1 MRFATLAC
9 AIMTLLISG
18 SASAQQWI
26 EFEDRI
32 WGVSINFPHE
42 PEAEDFEYTTYYGR
56 TVPARRYSAEEG
68 TGRYSLTN
76 VSFSGDPSDSLTAVM
91 HAAEIIRAKGEATYY
106 AFHNLDGIP
115 GMVIS
120 VTEPDGR
127 LNQTSI
133 YFVDQRLYIAE
144 GSIAAGNPPPSNFQQ
159 TISMFD
165 PTGRRIILDDDLIF
179 P

>member
-1 MRFATLAC
+1 MRSMLLVC
-9 AIMTLLISG
+9 ASIAFFVSE
-18 SASAQQWI
+18 SAAAQQWI

-42 PEAEDFEYTTYYGR
+42 PEAEDFDYTTYYGR
-56 TVPARRYSAEEG
+56 TVPARRYTAEEG
-68 TGRYSLTN
+68 PGRYSLTN

-91 HAAEIIRAKGEATYY
+91 HAAEMLRAKGEATYY

-127 LNQTSI
+127 LMQASV
-133 YFVDQRLYIAE
+133 YFVDQRLHIAE
-144 GSIAAGNPPPSNFQQ
+144 GSVAAGNPPPSNFQQ
-159 TISMFD
+159 TISIFD
-165 PTGRRIILDDDLIF
+165 PTGRRIILDDDVVF

>member
-1 MRFATLAC
+1 MRLVPLVCMAVA
-9 AIMTLLISG
+9 LLISR
-18 SASAQQWI
+18 SANAQQWI

-32 WGVSINFPHE
+32 WGFSINFPHE

-56 TVPARRYSAEEG
+56 TVPARRYTAEEG
-68 TGRYSLTN
+68 TGRYSLTA
-76 VSFSGDPSDSLTAVM
+76 VSFSSDPSDSLTAVM
-91 HAAEIIRAKGEATYY
+91 HASEIIRAKGEATYY

-127 LNQTSI
+127 LNQTCI

-144 GSIAAGNPPPSNFQQ
+144 GSVAAGNPPPSNFQQ
-159 TISMFD
+159 TIYIND
-165 PTGRRIILDDDLIF
+165 PAGRQIILDDDLLF

>member
-1 MRFATLAC
+1 MRFVPLICAAVALFVSSSAT
-9 AIMTLLISG
+9 
-18 SASAQQWI
+18 AQQWI

-42 PEAEDFEYTTYYGR
+42 PEAEDFEYMTYYGR
-56 TVPARRYSAEEG
+56 TVPARRYTATEG

-76 VSFSGDPSDSLTAVM
+76 VSFSGDPSDTLTAVM
-91 HAAEIIRAKGEATYY
+91 HAAEALRAKGEVTYY

-127 LNQTSI
+127 LMQASV
-133 YFVDQRLYIAE
+133 YFVDQRLHIAE
-144 GSIAAGNPPPSNFQQ
+144 GSVAAGNPPPSNFQQ

-165 PTGRRIILDDDLIF
+165 PTGRTIILDDDLVF

>member
-1 MRFATLAC
+1 MRFVPLVC
-9 AIMTLLISG
+9 AAMALFISG

-56 TVPARRYSAEEG
+56 TVPARRYTASEG

-91 HAAEIIRAKGEATYY
+91 HAAEMIRAKGEATYY

-120 VTEPDGR
+120 VTETDGR
-127 LNQTSI
+127 LNQSCV

-144 GSIAAGNPPPSNFQQ
+144 GSVAAGNPPPSNFQQ
-159 TISMFD
+159 TIVIFD
-165 PTGRRIILDDDLIF
+165 PAGRQIILDDDVEF